1 MVIQHNMS
9 ALNANRM
16 LGITSWHLGKS
27 AEKLAS
33 GYKINRAADDA
44 AGLSISEKMR
54 KRIRGLDKGMEN
66 VEDGISLCQVA
77 DGALNEIAD
86 MLQRARE
93 LSIKAYNG
101 TNSKSDRGMIQDE
114 ISQCINELD
123 RVFET
128 TKFNEIYIFR
138 NGGRVQGE
146 VFHPESY
153 TVKETVEFYKDMPS
167 WLKINDAVVAPGT
180 YPKIEVHPSYLTQQT
195 QDLTGIMKHAFE
207 LRDGSSVKIYFG
219 PRQNGMTSD
228 GYQWAGDFI
237 KMKAGTDAYKELM
250 DPGHAFYKYIQNHLD
265 SNGDYTGWMPTLSDN
280 VSAKLDFSGLT
291 NVKDASELYGKLS
304 ELVGTELGGLIPA

>member
-1 MVIQHNMS
+1 MS

-138 NGGRVQGE
+138 WTRDTHFTNIFRIIWIQMEIIQAGRQR
-146 VFHPESY
+146 F
-153 TVKETVEFYKDMPS
+153 
-167 WLKINDAVVAPGT
+167 
-180 YPKIEVHPSYLTQQT
+180 QT
-195 QDLTGIMKHAFE
+195 MCRLNWIF
-207 LRDGSSVKIYFG
+207 RD
-219 PRQNGMTSD
+219 
-228 GYQWAGDFI
+228 
-237 KMKAGTDAYKELM
+237 
-250 DPGHAFYKYIQNHLD
+250 
-265 SNGDYTGWMPTLSDN
+265 
-280 VSAKLDFSGLT
+280 
-291 NVKDASELYGKLS
+291 
-304 ELVGTELGGLIPA
+304 

>member
-167 WLKINDAVVAPGT
+167 WLKINDAVVAPNLSQNRGT
-180 YPKIEVHPSYLTQQT
+180 SQ
-195 QDLTGIMKHAFE
+195 
-207 LRDGSSVKIYFG
+207 
-219 PRQNGMTSD
+219 
-228 GYQWAGDFI
+228 
-237 KMKAGTDAYKELM
+237 
-250 DPGHAFYKYIQNHLD
+250 
-265 SNGDYTGWMPTLSDN
+265 LSDTADTGFDRHHEAC
-280 VSAKLDFSGLT
+280 V
-291 NVKDASELYGKLS
+291 
-304 ELVGTELGGLIPA
+304 